1 MKKIAKFLKWP
12 LFVIVVIIGGL
23 FLTGNEYVV
32 KAFSMT
38 YAKGKTGVDIDDY
51 KSFDNRLVLS
61 GRYQPWYKS
70 ETIALKMS
78 DRLEKE
84 NEKFGTIAF
93 LVIQHDE
100 IILEKYYEGYNTKS
114 YSNSFS
120 MAKTIVTILM
130 QKAIQEG
137 YIKGLNQK
145 VGDFFS
151 HFNEGDNAKLTIGD
165 LSSMSS
171 GLDWEE
177 AYSSPFSTTAKAY
190 FGDDLKS
197 LIMGLNV
204 VEEPNKEW
212 KYLSGNTQLL
222 AMIISKATG
231 RTLSAYA
238 SEKLWKP
245 MGASTDA
252 LWMLDKAN
260 GDEKAY
266 CCFNSNAR
274 DFARFGKLW
283 LQKGNWK
290 GNQIIDT
297 SFVNLSVKPVFEKT
311 DYYGY
316 SWWLEN
322 NAFGTETFM
331 MRGLNGQYVVVIP
344 EYDLIIVRLGHKRDI
359 IEEGDRPHPKDFYV
373 YVEEVLKAIKR

>member
-1 MKKIAKFLKWP
+1 MKQITKFLKWP
-12 LFVIVVIIGGL
+12 LLIIVVIIGGL
-23 FLTGNEYVV
+23 FITGNEYVV
-32 KAFSMT
+32 KAFSLT
-38 YAKGKTGVDIDDY
+38 YAKGKTGVDIDNY
-51 KSFDNRLVLS
+51 KNFDNRIVLS
-61 GRYQPWYKS
+61 GRHQPWYRS
-70 ETIALKMS
+70 ETTELKMS
-78 DRLEKE
+78 ERLEKE
-84 NEKFGTIAF
+84 NEEMGTVAF

-114 YSNSFS
+114 LSNSFS

-130 QKAIQEG
+130 QKAIQEE
-137 YIKGLNQK
+137 YIKSLDQK
-145 VGDFFS
+145 VGDFFP
-151 HFNEGDNAKLTIGD
+151 HFNKGDNAKLTVGD
-165 LSSMSS
+165 LSRMSS

-177 AYSSPFSTTAKAY
+177 AYSSPFSTTARAY

-197 LIMGLNV
+197 QILDLNV
-204 VEEPNKEW
+204 VDKPNTSY

-222 AMIISKATG
+222 AMIIAKATG
-231 RTLSAYA
+231 RNISAYA

-260 GDEKAY
+260 GDEKAF

-283 LQKGNWK
+283 LHKGNWN
-290 GNQIIDT
+290 GNQIIDS
-297 SFVNLSVKPVFEKT
+297 SFVELSVKPHFAET

-322 NAFGTETFM
+322 NAFGTEVFM
-331 MRGLNGQYVVVIP
+331 MRGLLGQYVVVIP
-344 EYDLIIVRLGHKRDI
+344 EYDLVIIRLGHKRDI
-359 IEEGDRPHPKDFYV
+359 IDEDRPHPRDFYV
-373 YVEEVLKAIKR
+373 YVEEVLNAVKS

>member
-1 MKKIAKFLKWP
+1 MRKITKFLKWP
-12 LFVIVVIIGGL
+12 LLIIVVVIGGL
-23 FLTGNEYVV
+23 FLTGNDYVV
-32 KAFSMT
+32 KAFSLT

-51 KSFDNRLVLS
+51 KSFDNRMVLS
-61 GRYQPWYKS
+61 GRHQPWYKS
-70 ETIALKMS
+70 ETTELTMS
-78 DRLEKE
+78 ERLEQE
-84 NEKFGTIAF
+84 NEKMGTIAF
-93 LVIQHDE
+93 LVIQHNE
-100 IILEKYYEGYNTKS
+100 IILEKYWEGYNTKS
-114 YSNSFS
+114 HSNSFS

-137 YIKGLNQK
+137 YIKGLDQK
-145 VGDFFS
+145 VGDYFP
-151 HFNEGDNAKLTIGD
+151 HFNEGGNAKLTVGD
-165 LSSMSS
+165 LSRMSS

-190 FGDDLKS
+190 FGDDLES
-197 LIMGLNV
+197 LILGLNV
-204 VEEPNKEW
+204 VEEPNTEY

-222 AMIISKATG
+222 SMIITKATG
-231 RTLSAYA
+231 RSLSTYA

-245 MGASTDA
+245 MGASSDA
-252 LWMLDKAN
+252 LWMLDKAD

-290 GNQIIDT
+290 GTQIIDT
-297 SFVNLSVKPVFEKT
+297 AFVELSVKPHFAET

-322 NAFGTETFM
+322 NAFDTEVFM

-344 EYDLIIVRLGHKRDI
+344 EYDLIMVRLGHKRDVI
-359 IEEGDRPHPKDFYV
+359 DEGERPHPRDFYV
-373 YVEEVLKAIKR
+373 YVEEVLKAVKK

>member
-1 MKKIAKFLKWP
+1 MRQITKFLKWP
-12 LFVIVVIIGGL
+12 LLIIVIVIGGL
-23 FLTGNEYVV
+23 FLTGNGYVV
-32 KAFSMT
+32 KAISLT
-38 YAKGKTGVDIDDY
+38 YARGKTGVDIDNY
-51 KSFDNRLVLS
+51 KDFSNRMVLS
-61 GRYQPWYKS
+61 GRHQPWYKS
-70 ETIALKMS
+70 ETTHLEMS
-78 DRLEKE
+78 DRLKEE
-84 NEKFGTIAF
+84 NEKFESVAF

-100 IILEKYYEGYNTKS
+100 IILEKYWEGYNTKS
-114 YSNSFS
+114 LSNSFS

-137 YIKGLNQK
+137 YIKGLDQK
-145 VGDFFS
+145 VGDFFP
-151 HFNEGDNAKLTIGD
+151 HFNEGDNAKLTVGD
-165 LSSMSS
+165 LSRMSS

-177 AYSSPFSTTAKAY
+177 TYSSPFSTTAEAY

-204 VEEPNKEW
+204 VEEPNKEY

-222 AMIISKATG
+222 AMIIAKATG
-231 RTLSAYA
+231 RSLSTYA

-252 LWMLDKAN
+252 LWMLDKSN
-260 GDEKAY
+260 GDEKAF

-283 LQKGNWK
+283 LHKGNWN
-290 GNQIIDT
+290 GNQIIDS
-297 SFVNLSVKPVFEKT
+297 SFVDLSVKPVFANA

-322 NAFGTETFM
+322 KAFGTQVYF
-331 MRGLNGQYVVVIP
+331 MRGILGQYVIVVP
-344 EYDLIIVRLGHKRDI
+344 EYDLIIVRLGHKRDDKDA
-359 IEEGDRPHPKDFYV
+359 GKPHPRDFYV
-373 YVEEVLKAIKR
+373 YVEEVLKALQK